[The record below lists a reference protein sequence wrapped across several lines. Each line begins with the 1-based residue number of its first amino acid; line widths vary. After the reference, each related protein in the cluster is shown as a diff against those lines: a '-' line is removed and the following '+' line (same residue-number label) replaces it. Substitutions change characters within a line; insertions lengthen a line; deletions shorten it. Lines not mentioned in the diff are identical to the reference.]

1 MIDNKNHIEL
11 PGFIH
16 DYFSDP
22 SHEELENTVIE
33 WLKDEENNKK
43 FSELY
48 GIWQSA
54 ALVNPVKKY
63 NVEDAWQDMKSKI
76 PLHQRR
82 KPPGLSAKTLTKIQ
96 RFFVAASVILFISAI
111 GFWGIIQY
119 KIKHRPLQY
128 TEYTVPYSSMS
139 KVILPDSS
147 TVWINA
153 GSTLK
158 YNSDF
163 GLKNRDVRLNGEAF
177 FDVTKN
183 PKLPFD
189 VKLKKISF
197 RAIGTKFNIKA
208 YKEDPFIEAIVEEG
222 KIQLHGIN
230 LKSHKNNAPVYL
242 AARQK
247 LVIPRSGILT
257 DAGTEQDPNQNQP
270 VNQNPSV
277 IQKAEI
283 NYTIYT
289 DVNTEIPTSW
299 KEENWIIDR
308 ERFEDFAVL
317 LQRRYNVKIIF
328 ADESLKDFTFSGVI
342 KNETLEQM
350 LKAIYLTTP
359 IEYEIE
365 GNIITLR
372 KNKRF
377 KSNN

>member
-1 MIDNKNHIEL
+1 
-11 PGFIH
+11 
-16 DYFSDP
+16 
-22 SHEELENTVIE
+22 
-33 WLKDEENNKK
+33 
-43 FSELY
+43 
-48 GIWQSA
+48 
-54 ALVNPVKKY
+54 
-63 NVEDAWQDMKSKI
+63 
-76 PLHQRR
+76 
-82 KPPGLSAKTLTKIQ
+82 
-96 RFFVAASVILFISAI
+96 
-111 GFWGIIQY
+111 
-119 KIKHRPLQY
+119 
-128 TEYTVPYSSMS
+128 MS

-147 TVWINA
+147 IVWINA

-163 GLKNRDVRLNGEAF
+163 GFKNRDVCLRGEAF
-177 FDVTKN
+177 FDIAKN
-183 PKLPFD
+183 PQLPFD

-230 LKSHKNNAPVYL
+230 QKSHKNNAPVYV

-247 LVIPRSGILT
+247 LVIPRTGIMT
-257 DAGTEQDPNQNQP
+257 KTGPGKEPAQNKSAKQP
-270 VNQNPSV
+270 PSAT
-277 IQKAEI
+277 QKSEI
-283 NYTIYT
+283 NYTIYS

-308 ERFEDFAVL
+308 ERFEDFAVM

-328 ADESLKDFTFSGVI
+328 ADESLKNFTFSGVI

-350 LKAIYLTTP
+350 LEAIYLTTP
-359 IEYEIE
+359 IEYEID
-365 GNIITLR
+365 GNVITLL

>member
-1 MIDNKNHIEL
+1 MIDNKDHNEL
-11 PGFIH
+11 PDFIH

-22 SHEELENTVIE
+22 NRKEIESQVLE
-33 WLKDEENNKK
+33 WLKDKENNKR

-48 GIWQSA
+48 GIWQSTCLA
-54 ALVNPVKKY
+54 NPEKRY
-63 NVEDAWQDMKSKI
+63 DVEEAWHDIKNKI
-76 PLHQRR
+76 PLHQRKKAPGFSAETITNIR
-82 KPPGLSAKTLTKIQ
+82 K
-96 RFFVAASVILFISAI
+96 FFVAASVILFISAL
-111 GFWGIIQY
+111 GLWGIIQY
-119 KIKHRPLQY
+119 KIRHRPLQY

-153 GSTLK
+153 GSTIK

-163 GLKNRDVRLNGEAF
+163 GFKNRDVLLTGEAF
-177 FDVTKN
+177 FNVAKDPN
-183 PKLPFD
+183 LPFD
-189 VKLKKISF
+189 VKLRKISF

-208 YKEDPFIEAIVEEG
+208 YSEDPYIEAIVEEG
-222 KIQLHGIN
+222 KIQLHGITQKN
-230 LKSHKNNAPVYL
+230 HKNSVPVYL
-242 AARQK
+242 AAKQK
-247 LVIPRSGILT
+247 LVIPRAGILT
-257 DAGTEQDPNQNQP
+257 DAGTGQNPTQNQP
-270 VNQNPSV
+270 VNQNSSV
-277 IQKAEI
+277 TQKAEI
-283 NYTIYT
+283 NYTIYS
-289 DVNTEIPTSW
+289 DINTEIPISW

-377 KSNN
+377 KGNN